1 MINPKKELAEN
12 IDLSTYETTPIE
24 SYGLKMLQKMSSNN
38 NTNINRKRKAP
49 EVIEYKPRNHRS
61 GLGFE
66 MDRTKIKIKEDWNK
80 SGGYKVIPWWKW
92 CIDHINASLCK

>member
-38 NTNINRKRKAP
+38 NTNINRKRKELFYNLSNIIRCDHRKNRDGAI
-49 EVIEYKPRNHRS
+49 VRYKGN
-61 GLGFE
+61 
-66 MDRTKIKIKEDWNK
+66 TYYVNVNK
-80 SGGYKVIPWWKW
+80 KYFKLI
-92 CIDHINASLCK
+92 HNN

>member
-66 MDRTKIKIKEDWNK
+66 MDRTKIKIKEEEFLSSLIINLQ
-80 SGGYKVIPWWKW
+80 SIINYYQKVIQK
-92 CIDHINASLCK
+92 I